1 MKRRRNEREPES
13 EEIGR
18 GKNNRGRTIVSSMLL
33 ASDDGGAGC
42 ATSLSRR
49 VVMSSRWSGAKRATA
64 RILTSSMSLASGSGG
79 VGCATV
85 PFVSRSVIMS
95 SFSRVLIVV
104 ASVVVAVGLASTAHA
119 TVIADWTF
127 DGTGS
132 AWLNDSSGN
141 GHTLQ
146 VNGDVSQGTGGTA
159 SFANGGWLT
168 TVSNLDLSPYRQIT
182 ISWSQNGP
190 AITEPTA
197 VTFQTNDSEVGG
209 FSTAGTIG
217 NNWPGPGA
225 RWDSITGPSGV
236 NVATCPNGTMTAGV

>member
-1 MKRRRNEREPES
+1 
-13 EEIGR
+13 
-18 GKNNRGRTIVSSMLL
+18 
-33 ASDDGGAGC
+33 
-42 ATSLSRR
+42 
-49 VVMSSRWSGAKRATA
+49 MSSRWSGAKRATA

-85 PFVSRSVIMS
+85 PFFSRSVIMS

-146 VNGDVSQGTGGTA
+146 VNGNVSQGTGGTA

-197 VTFQTNDSEVGG
+197 VTFQTDDSKVGG
-209 FSTAGTIG
+209 FSAAGTIG
-217 NNWPGPGA
+217 NNWPGPGCQVGFHN
-225 RWDSITGPSGV
+225 RSSSV
-236 NVATCPNGTMTAGV
+236 RQRQCRNVP